1 MRSFAAFLLG
11 IILGVVGTLY
21 FPELTS
27 HREQINADLRKQLDV
42 LQAQIQHLGD
52 ELKNMNPPKPK
63 ADDAASP
70 SPSASASP
78 K

>member
-21 FPELTS
+21 YPELTS
-27 HREQINADLRKQLDV
+27 HREQINAELKKQLDG
-42 LQAQIQHLGD
+42 LQAQIHDLGN
-52 ELKNMNPPKPK
+52 ELKNLNIPKPK
-63 ADDAASP
+63 TDDAVSP
-70 SPSASASP
+70 SPSASGSP

>member
-11 IILGVVGTLY
+11 IILGVVGTIY

-27 HREQINADLRKQLDV
+27 HREQINAELKKQLDV
-42 LQAQIQHLGD
+42 LQAQVQQLGN
-52 ELKNMNPPKPK
+52 ELKNMKLPKPK